1 MKKTTRRTE
10 MLLKGIAMMLIV
22 ILATAAC
29 WHEIGTLL
37 ASGEVDSESAMVQ
50 SIMDK
55 TATPGVAIL
64 STSNGKTEFKT
75 YGYAD
80 KEQRRQV
87 TAESLFEI
95 GSTTKA
101 FTALAV
107 IMLQDQGA
115 LKYTDD
121 VSQYL
126 PEFAPAYK
134 GRRPRS
140 QLTTYSH
147 IPAVFRLGASA

>member
-1 MKKTTRRTE
+1 MKKTTQRKE
-10 MLLKGIAMMLIV
+10 MLLKAIAMLLIV

-37 ASGEVDSESAMVQ
+37 ASGKIDSESVMVQ
-50 SIMDK
+50 SIMEK
-55 TATPGVAIL
+55 TATPGVAVL
-64 STSNGKTEFKT
+64 SASNGKTDFQT

-80 KEQRRQV
+80 KEQRRRV
-87 TAESLFEI
+87 TAESLFEL

-107 IMLQDQGA
+107 IMLQNQGA
-115 LKYTDD
+115 LAYTDD

-126 PEFAPAYK
+126 PEFAPAYEG
-134 GRRPRS
+134 GRLKS
-140 QLTTYSH
+140 QLISYWH
-147 IPAVFRLGASA
+147 IRAEYRPGASA